1 MAEAATRTVDRAL
14 LLLSHIC
21 ESGELSLSG
30 AARAAELSPSTALRL
45 IRTLEARG
53 FVRRNEAGAYLP
65 GLQLLQ
71 MGAQALSNDSLVEL
85 SAPALRHLVEET
97 GESAYLVVPHLQ
109 GTEREHCIYIAM
121 EEGTHSIRHSSW
133 VGRSFPLR
141 DSAAGAVLSGGVAEG
156 EYAVVCQAV
165 EPDVTAIAAP
175 IRVPVEGESHTKV
188 VAALSV
194 VAPSYRLP
202 PERTET
208 IGHLVADQAAH
219 IFTEST
225 TDLRAKEPTP

>member
-21 ESGELSLSG
+21 ESGELSLSK

-45 IRTLEARG
+45 LRTLEARG
-53 FVRRNEAGAYLP
+53 FLRRNEAGVYLP
-65 GLQLLQ
+65 GFQLLQ
-71 MGAQALSNDSLVEL
+71 MGAQALSNDSLVAL
-85 SAPALRHLVEET
+85 SAPALRHLVEAT

-109 GTEREHCIYIAM
+109 GTEREHYIYIAM

-133 VGRSFPLR
+133 VGRSFPFR
-141 DSAAGAVLSGGVAEG
+141 DSAAGAALSGHVAAG
-156 EYAVVCQAV
+156 EYSVVCQAV

-175 IRVPVEGESHTKV
+175 VRGPGDDSGEAKI

-194 VAPSYRLP
+194 LAPSYRIS
-202 PERTET
+202 PERSQT
-208 IGHLVADQAAH
+208 IGRLVADQATRVFSSASQH
-219 IFTEST
+219 PQ
-225 TDLRAKEPTP
+225 AKESAS